1 MEKKMKQILYLFIL
15 ILFSKNVLSDLITP
29 TSRILNYG
37 AVLILFSLALV
48 ALIFLIIFIIKKLR
62 K

>member
-15 ILFSKNVLSDLITP
+15 VLFSKNVLSDLITP
-29 TSRILNYG
+29 TSMILNYG
-37 AVLILFSLALV
+37 GLLILFSLSLV

>member
-29 TSRILNYG
+29 TSMILNYG
-37 AVLILFSLALV
+37 GLLILFSLSLV

>member
-29 TSRILNYG
+29 TSMILNYG
-37 AVLILFSLALV
+37 GLLILFSLSLV
-48 ALIFLIIFIIKKLR
+48 ALIFLIIFIIRKLKK
-62 K
+62 

>member
-1 MEKKMKQILYLFIL
+1 MKQILYLFIL

-29 TSRILNYG
+29 TSMILNYG
-37 AVLILFSLALV
+37 GLLILFSLSLV